1 MGLFGFGKK
10 KKQKTEPEIKTT
22 TEQHDC
28 SYLKNRKDIQSKE
41 STDSNSQE
49 YTKPTQINSLQVA
62 QLAQLAQQA
71 LESIDIMSKT
81 HNPET
86 FFSRCKFFNVRVLQ
100 IEQLENQINYSIPE
114 GDSAALRSYFN
125 EYFPTFLTNCFNDY
139 QCEAYL
145 TLKSDKAIQNRIDK
159 FWEIAGEYTPN
170 VQTLKDMTE
179 DYYADNF
186 EDEKYK
192 KHIEEVDKKA
202 HETSDKYYNE
212 WVDLLNQFDP
222 FQINHSTDNSFV
234 PGSVEL
240 SFLKYMNKKT
250 VKNPQVAQ
258 YWRIEYRINFKAL
271 MTEFITHRYLR
282 ISSPYDVLPK
292 LKVDELR
299 KILEEQGLEKK
310 GTKAVLIERIKD
322 SLPEDAISHLL
333 PKDKAFYVLTEK
345 GVHATEDLK
354 TSATKDIDMEDFCI
368 NEILNGNFDEAY
380 RRICEWEASK
390 LIFRGVGIDWNHELK
405 YGLSKTKAVTY
416 RNFFEADLDELPD
429 ALKYHENIFKACV
442 ILGDILGV
450 SIDKTY
456 SLFRRLSD
464 TEEEKYIII
473 EQLQNYSLNLQSYKP
488 HTVSYWD

>member
-10 KKQKTEPEIKTT
+10 KNKVQPQKTEEKPVPPV
-22 TEQHDC
+22 QNYD
-28 SYLKNRKDIQSKE
+28 YLKSY
-41 STDSNSQE
+41 TDVTAKKQAFLKFQAE
-49 YTKPTQINSLQVA
+49 QMI
-62 QLAQLAQQA
+62 QLAQQA
-71 LESIDIMSKT
+71 AESLTIISKT
-81 HNPET
+81 SNPDT
-86 FFSRCKFFNVRVLQ
+86 FFSRCQFFEKRVEQL
-100 IEQLENQINYSIPE
+100 EQLENQLGCSIP
-114 GDSAALRSYFN
+114 N
-125 EYFPTFLTNCFNDY
+125 
-139 QCEAYL
+139 CEAKTMKTFYDLHFQNYL
-145 TLKSDKAIQNRIDK
+145 NFLYSEYEDAAYNELQSDAAIKRRIDK
-159 FWEIAGEYTPN
+159 FWDLA
-170 VQTLKDMTE
+170 
-179 DYYADNF
+179 
-186 EDEKYK
+186 EKYLPAERTLREITPSFYNEE
-192 KHIEEVDKKA
+192 IERAKEQEA
-202 HETSDKYYNE
+202 RATSDRYWEE
-212 WVDLLNQFDP
+212 WEQELSLFDP
-222 FQINHSTDNSFV
+222 YKIEAFDDEDLSFT
-234 PGSVEL
+234 SVEL
-240 SFLKYMNKKT
+240 NFLKYMNKKN
-250 VKNPQVAQ
+250 VIDPAVAQ
-258 YWRIEYRINFKAL
+258 YWRIEYRIDFKAL

-322 SLPEDAISHLL
+322 SLPEDAISHLQ
-333 PKDKAFYVLTEK
+333 PNDKAFYVLTEK
-345 GVHATEDLK
+345 GIHATEDLK